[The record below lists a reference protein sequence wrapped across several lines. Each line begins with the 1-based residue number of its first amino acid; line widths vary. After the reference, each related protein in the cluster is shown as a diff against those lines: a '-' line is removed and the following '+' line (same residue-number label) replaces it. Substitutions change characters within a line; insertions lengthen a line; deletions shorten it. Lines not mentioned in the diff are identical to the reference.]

1 MNAFRCVLAVAASCA
16 LLISP
21 TLRALDCTVTQS
33 VVPLAVVGTV
43 YGILH
48 TCELL
53 FAAAVSVKLKANL
66 REQHLLRQQVRS
78 QRLKKARR

>member
-1 MNAFRCVLAVAASCA
+1 MNSFRCVLTVVSSCA

-21 TLRALDCTVTQS
+21 TLRALDCTVNQS
-33 VVPLAVVGTV
+33 VMPLVVVGAV

-53 FAAAVSVKLKANL
+53 FAAAVSVKLKAHL
-66 REQHLLRQQVRS
+66 REQHLLREQIRS